1 MHMYPCIY
9 LYMLVCQDAHVCVQA
24 HTHTQYAH
32 IHRHSCTA
40 QLRAHAETDVLILP
54 VAHME
59 QARDSPDRTNL
70 GMALSKIENVWLL
83 SDKLERREWTR
94 KYVFLQNTHAGARAR
109 ARARTHTHT
118 HTHTLL
124 PLVFLH
130 AHLCT
135 QSRMHQST
143 Y

>member
-1 MHMYPCIY
+1 VHMYPCIY
-9 LYMLVCQDAHVCVQA
+9 LYMLV
-24 HTHTQYAH
+24 
-32 IHRHSCTA
+32 
-40 QLRAHAETDVLILP
+40 
-54 VAHME
+54 
-59 QARDSPDRTNL
+59 L

-83 SDKLERREWTR
+83 SDKLQRREWTR

-109 ARARTHTHT
+109 AHTHT
-118 HTHTLL
+118 HTHTLSVL

-130 AHLCT
+130 AYLCT

>member
-1 MHMYPCIY
+1 
-9 LYMLVCQDAHVCVQA
+9 
-24 HTHTQYAH
+24 
-32 IHRHSCTA
+32 
-40 QLRAHAETDVLILP
+40 
-54 VAHME
+54 ME

-109 ARARTHTHT
+109 ARARAHT

>member
-1 MHMYPCIY
+1 VHMYPCIY

-109 ARARTHTHT
+109 ARTHTHT